1 MLKINELA
9 RLYLG
14 VKQENESRT
23 ILIDMS
29 AWAELYPNATAEIL
43 HKRWGDETKDLTGAT
58 YDSDTK
64 ILSWTPTSYDT
75 FYDGFGMAE
84 IRMVEGDVV
93 KKTKDLI
100 TTAVSP
106 SITGGSGE
114 IIESDFQAWLNTVIG
129 YKNDTVTA
137 KNAAKGYKE
146 DSEAYAVGKRN
157 GTDVEST
164 DPAYEN
170 NAKYFA
176 ALAAA
181 LISVADV
188 ACAEAITLAAG
199 SSATVEIQT
208 TENGKKF
215 VFGIPKGPKGDPG
228 SGSAGVN
235 GIKMNGSEVTV
246 DDNGVAQL
254 GDVVTDKTD
263 KADKVSSPTENNFA
277 ALDANG
283 NLKDSGHKHS
293 DYLTQHQDIS
303 GKADKATGATENN
316 FAALDANGNPI
327 DSGHKHS
334 DYLTAHQD
342 ISGKKNTQSAVSDPT
357 ASGNAVEFISG
368 ITQNEQGVI
377 SPVKK
382 TVQSAT
388 TSQSGLM
395 SAADKTLLGKLPA
408 DIAIVEDDDNN
419 LALHNITKG
428 SYVVWKGVLKKA
440 SAAISIGDTLSSSNL
455 SNVSNGLGGVL
466 KSLDDKIVAYD
477 TFSSTSCTVNSSA
490 AIASKSNIVIKIG
503 RLVIVAIGAE
513 VTGSVASGTVLYTV
527 PSGYRPSANRDA
539 VAGYIDRNGNISYI
553 FGSFQVG
560 SDGKIKQTISGSW
573 SSGGFTAL
581 FIYYV

>member
-43 HKRWGDETKDLTGAT
+43 HKRWGDESKDLTGAT
-58 YDSDTK
+58 YDSNTK

-75 FYDGFGMAE
+75 FYDGFGVAE

-188 ACAEAITLAAG
+188 AGAEAITLAAG

-228 SGSAGVN
+228 SGAAGVN
-235 GIKMNGSEVTV
+235 GIKMNGSEVAV

-254 GDVVTDKTD
+254 GNVVTDQTG
-263 KADKVSSPTENNFA
+263 KADKATGATENNFA

-293 DYLTQHQDIS
+293 DYLT
-303 GKADKATGATENN
+303 
-316 FAALDANGNPI
+316 
-327 DSGHKHS
+327 
-334 DYLTAHQD
+334 AHQD
-342 ISGKKNTQSAVSDPT
+342 LSGKKNTQSAVSDPT

-382 TVQSAT
+382 TVRSAT

-455 SNVSNGLGGVL
+455 SAVTGGGMNDL
-466 KSLDDKIVAYD
+466 NKSFYYMPGD
-477 TFSSTSCTVNSSA
+477 TFSLSNVQFAGIQTTTDKDFRFFIPLDKPIHPTVSTVSISGKLDVRHSDGTNILFGDDLSNLGTVTVE
-490 AIASKSNIVIKIG
+490 SKPTGIYI
-503 RLVIVAIGAE
+503 RLQKTTG
-513 VTGSVASGTVLYTV
+513 TGSTNNAPLVAY
-527 PSGYRPSANRDA
+527 
-539 VAGYIDRNGNISYI
+539 
-553 FGSFQVG
+553 GS
-560 SDGKIKQTISGSW
+560 SNATITFS
-573 SSGGFTAL
+573 
-581 FIYYV
+581 